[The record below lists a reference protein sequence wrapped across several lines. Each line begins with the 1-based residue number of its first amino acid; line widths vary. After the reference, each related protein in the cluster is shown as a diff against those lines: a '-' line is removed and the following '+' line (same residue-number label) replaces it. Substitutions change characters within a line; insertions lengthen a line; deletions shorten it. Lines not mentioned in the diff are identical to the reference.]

1 MTVHIGSNALI
12 GAGVVVLLGVGAV
25 AAGWIPLS
33 QLLWF
38 GLVLICPLL
47 MFFMMRGGM
56 QHGGQPDRRD
66 VDVEEPSRR

>member
-1 MTVHIGSNALI
+1 MTVHIGSNALVA
-12 GAGVVVLLGVGAV
+12 AGMVVLLGIAAV
-25 AAGWIPLS
+25 AAGWIASS

-56 QHGGQPDRRD
+56 QHGGGPDRRD
-66 VDVEEPSRR
+66 LDVEEPSRR

>member
-12 GAGVVVLLGVGAV
+12 AAGVVVLLGVVAV

-33 QLLWF
+33 QLLWL

-56 QHGGQPDRRD
+56 QHGRELEGRD
-66 VDVEEPSRR
+66 VDVKEPSRR